1 MQIARNNQK
10 NASDALTLDAPLV
23 NSTQPRRAWLPWLL
37 AIISGGLQVVIFPV
51 PNWNVLCWVALAPLL
66 IALLDGA
73 QRSGGRTGSAL
84 VRGFLLG
91 WISGIICYAGSC
103 YWVYHV
109 MHSYGGLDPFV
120 AGGVLVLFCLYVGL
134 VHGLFG
140 AVLTWI
146 ALRPK
151 WGQRGLILAA
161 PFVWVGAEF
170 FRARIIGFPWD
181 LLGTVLVDNIP
192 LSRIASVTGVYGL
205 SFEIMLMNAA
215 LVAILYGRRE
225 RRVLMLAAAILII
238 GIVETGSY
246 LEPQPAIPTGTAR
259 LVQPN
264 ISLDQ
269 QWNAESYDKTL
280 AELKQISIPQP
291 GEGMPGDPLPDLVIW
306 PESPA
311 PFFAN
316 DSRFRQ
322 TLSDIAT
329 GTNAYVLAGTI
340 ELLRDGDNS
349 QLYNSAELV
358 APNGDWLARY
368 DKIHLVPFGEYVPFK
383 DMFSFAKKLTKEV
396 GDYVPGTERL
406 VLPVHS
412 YKLGTFICYES
423 IFPDEIREFANH
435 GAGLL
440 VNISNDGWFGETGAP
455 GQHLRMARMRAI
467 ENNRWV
473 LRATNTGITA
483 TIDPYGRA
491 VQQARRNVQVA
502 VNMPYGVVT
511 GTTFYTRHGDWFA
524 WMCVI
529 ACAIIAVLT
538 LVERRPLR
546 TGQNIE

>member
-1 MQIARNNQK
+1 MQIARENHE
-10 NASDALTLDAPLV
+10 NALLRSETA
-23 NSTQPRRAWLPWLL
+23 STSRQSTGPAWFPWLL
-37 AIISGGLQVVIFPV
+37 AIISGGLQVVIFPI
-51 PNWNVLCWVALAPLL
+51 PNWNFLCWIALAPLL
-66 IALLDGA
+66 IALLDA
-73 QRSGGRTGSAL
+73 VSRTSGRPLAAL
-84 VRGFLLG
+84 GRGFLLG
-91 WISGIICYAGSC
+91 WISGIIFYAGSC

-109 MHSYGGLDPFV
+109 MHSYGGLDPAV
-120 AGGVLVLFCLYVGL
+120 AAGILVLFCLYVGL

-140 AVLTWI
+140 AAITWI
-146 ALRPK
+146 ASRPG
-151 WGQRGLILAA
+151 WGQRALILAA
-161 PFVWVGAEF
+161 PFVWIGAEF

-205 SFEIMLMNAA
+205 SFEIVLMNAA

-225 RRVLMLAAAILII
+225 RRVLMFAAAILII
-238 GIVETGSY
+238 GIVQTSSY
-246 LEPQPAIPTGTAR
+246 LEPPPAIPTGTAR

-264 ISLDQ
+264 LSLDQ
-269 QWNAESYDKTL
+269 QWNEQSYDQAL
-280 AELKQISIPQP
+280 ADLKQISIPQP

-316 DSRFRQ
+316 EPRFHQ

-329 GTNAYVLAGTI
+329 ATNAYVLAGTI
-340 ELLRDGDNS
+340 GLVHGSDTS

-368 DKIHLVPFGEYVPFK
+368 DKIHLVPFGEYVPFRNL
-383 DMFSFAKKLTKEV
+383 FSFANKLTKEV
-396 GDYVPGTERL
+396 GDYIPGTQRL

-423 IFPDEIREFANH
+423 IFPDEIREFANN

-440 VNISNDGWFGETGAP
+440 VNISNDGWFGATGAP

-483 TIDPYGRA
+483 TVDPYGRV
-491 VQQARRNVQVA
+491 VQQARRNARVA
-502 VNMPYGVVT
+502 INMPYGVVT
-511 GTTFYTRHGDWFA
+511 STTFYTRHGDWFA
-524 WMCVI
+524 WLCVLV
-529 ACAIIAVLT
+529 CAIIAVLA
-538 LVERRPLR
+538 LVKRRPLR
-546 TGQNIE
+546 TDQTA

>member
-1 MQIARNNQK
+1 MQTARENHE
-10 NASDALTLDAPLV
+10 NAQMRSSAAVPVTSE
-23 NSTQPRRAWLPWLL
+23 NSRGRWFPWVL
-37 AIISGGLQVVIFPV
+37 AIISGGLQVVIFPI
-51 PNWNVLCWVALAPLL
+51 PNWNFLCWIALAPLL
-66 IALLDGA
+66 IALLDA
-73 QRSGGRTGSAL
+73 ARSSSGKSTSAL

-91 WISGIICYAGSC
+91 WTSGIIFYAGSC

-109 MHSYGGLDPFV
+109 MHYYGGLETSV
-120 AGGVLVLFCLYVGL
+120 AAGVLVLFCLYVGL
-134 VHGLFG
+134 VHGLFAG
-140 AVLTWI
+140 VLAWM
-146 ALRPK
+146 ASRPC
-151 WGQRGLILAA
+151 WGQRALILAA
-161 PFVWVGAEF
+161 PFVWIGAEF
-170 FRARIIGFPWD
+170 FRARVIGFPWD

-238 GIVETGSY
+238 GVVETGSY
-246 LEPQPAIPTGTAR
+246 IEPPAAIPTGTAR

-264 ISLDQ
+264 ISLDER
-269 QWNAESYDKTL
+269 WTPESYERTL
-280 AELKQISIPQP
+280 AALKQISIPQP

-316 DSRFRQ
+316 DNRFHQ
-322 TLSDIAT
+322 VLSDIAT

-340 ELLRDGDNS
+340 GMLRSGDNS

-383 DMFSFAKKLTKEV
+383 DLFSFAKKLTREV
-396 GDYVPGTERL
+396 GDFMPGTQRL

-423 IFPDEIREFANH
+423 IFPDEVREFANN

-440 VNISNDGWFGETGAP
+440 VNISNDGWFGDTGAP

-467 ENNRWV
+467 ENSRWV
-473 LRATNTGITA
+473 VRSTNTGITA
-483 TIDPYGRA
+483 SIDPYGRV
-491 VQQARRNVQVA
+491 VQQARRNARLA
-502 VNMPYGVVT
+502 VNVPYGVVS

-524 WMCVI
+524 WFCVLT
-529 ACAIIAVLT
+529 CAIIAVLA
-538 LVERRPLR
+538 LVWRPPFR
-546 TGQNIE
+546 TNQAE

>member
-1 MQIARNNQK
+1 MQIARENHENT
-10 NASDALTLDAPLV
+10 LTPSE
-23 NSTQPRRAWLPWLL
+23 NSTLHKSSGRSWLPWLL
-37 AIISGGLQVVIFPV
+37 AIISGGLQVVIFPI
-51 PNWNVLCWVALAPLL
+51 PNWNFLCWIALAPLL
-66 IALLDGA
+66 IALLDAASRTSG
-73 QRSGGRTGSAL
+73 RSMAAL
-84 VRGFLLG
+84 GRGFLLA
-91 WISGIICYAGSC
+91 WISGVIFYAGSC

-109 MHSYGGLDPFV
+109 MQYYGGLDPAV
-120 AGGVLVLFCLYVGL
+120 ATGVLVLFCLYVGL

-146 ALRPK
+146 AARPV

-161 PFVWVGAEF
+161 PFVWIGAEF

-215 LVAILYGRRE
+215 LVAILYGRRK

-246 LEPQPAIPTGTAR
+246 LEPPPAIPTGTAR

-269 QWNAESYDKTL
+269 QWDAQSYDSTL
-280 AELKQISIPQP
+280 NDLKQISIPQP

-311 PFFAN
+311 PFFTN
-316 DSRFRQ
+316 ERRFNQ
-322 TLSDIAT
+322 ALSDIAT
-329 GTNAYVLAGTI
+329 GTNAYVLAGAI
-340 ELLRDGDNS
+340 GILRDGDNS
-349 QLYNSAELV
+349 KIYNSAELV
-358 APNGDWLARY
+358 APNGDRLARY

-383 DMFSFAKKLTKEV
+383 DLFSFAKKLTKEV
-396 GDYVPGTERL
+396 GDFIPGTQRL

-423 IFPDEIREFANH
+423 IFPDEIREFANQ

-467 ENNRWV
+467 ENNRWL

-483 TIDPYGRA
+483 TIDPYGRI
-491 VQQARRNVQVA
+491 VQQARRNVRVA

-511 GTTFYTRHGDWFA
+511 STTFYTRHGDWFA
-524 WMCVI
+524 WMCVF
-529 ACAIIAVLT
+529 ACAIIAVLA
-538 LVERRPLR
+538 LVKR
-546 TGQNIE
+546 

>member
-1 MQIARNNQK
+1 MQIARDNHK
-10 NASDALTLDAPLV
+10 NASDGVALDAPLAD
-23 NSTQPRRAWLPWLL
+23 SIHSRRAWLPWLL
-37 AIISGGLQVVIFPV
+37 AIISGGLQVVIFPI
-51 PNWNVLCWVALAPLL
+51 PNWNFLCWIALAPLL
-66 IALLDGA
+66 IALLDAGT
-73 QRSGGRTGSAL
+73 RTTGKTISAL
-84 VRGFLLG
+84 GRGFMLG
-91 WISGIICYAGSC
+91 WITGIICYAGSC
-103 YWVYHV
+103 DWVYHV
-109 MHSYGGLDPFV
+109 MHYYGGLEPAV
-120 AGGVLVLFCLYVGL
+120 AAGVLVLFCVYVGL

-146 ALRPK
+146 ASRRSF
-151 WGQRGLILAA
+151 GQRGLILAA

-238 GIVETGSY
+238 GIVETGSF
-246 LEPQPAIPTGTAR
+246 LEPPPAIPTGTAR

-269 QWNAESYDKTL
+269 QWNAESYNKTL
-280 AELKQISIPQP
+280 ADLKQISIPQL

-316 DSRFRQ
+316 DSRFKQ

-329 GTNAYVLAGTI
+329 GANAYVLAGTI
-340 ELLRDGDNS
+340 GVLHDGDNS
-349 QLYNSAELV
+349 QLFNSAGLV

-383 DMFSFAKKLTKEV
+383 NLFSFANKLTKEV
-396 GDYVPGTERL
+396 GDYVPGTQRL

-423 IFPDEIREFANH
+423 IFPDEIREFANN

-440 VNISNDGWFGETGAP
+440 VNISNDGWFGDTGAP
-455 GQHLRMARMRAI
+455 GQHLRMARMRAV
-467 ENNRWV
+467 ENDRWV

-483 TIDPYGRA
+483 TIDPYGRV
-491 VQQARRNVQVA
+491 VQQARRNAQVA

-511 GTTFYTRHGDWFA
+511 STTFYTRHGDWFA
-524 WMCVI
+524 WMCVL
-529 ACAIIAVLT
+529 ACAIIAVLA
-538 LVERRPLR
+538 LRQRRPLR
-546 TGQNIE
+546 TDQNA